1 MKTFPILSAAI
12 LWAASS
18 LSAVVPAKVED
29 APNQK
34 TQSQHQGAPKVDVC
48 FVLDTTGSMSGL
60 IEAAKQKIWHIANQ
74 LAGRKPAPQIRF
86 ALIGYRDRGDAYVT
100 SLNQLTDDL
109 DSIYGAL
116 LQFRADGGGDG
127 PESVNQA
134 LHEAITKIAWDRG
147 QDTKRIVFL
156 VGDAPPHMDYAND
169 VPYMET
175 CELAVKRGIIINTL
189 QCGSMKETPV
199 HWGAIAKLGGGH
211 YVLIPQDGGARDV
224 QTPQDAEI
232 QDLTRKLNGTVIP
245 YGETWQQKVAMEK
258 LSNSSSGKP
267 EQQAARA
274 ACISKNGE
282 GKVITGN
289 EDFVD
294 AVNRG
299 DVPLAEVKRDHLP
312 ADLRKLDDEGL
323 KAVVEKRQADR
334 AALQKKLAELGKER
348 DEFIAKAES
357 NKGEGEKSAFD
368 AKVGSMLEEQLAR

>member
-18 LSAVVPAKVED
+18 LSAVVPAKVET
-29 APNQK
+29 PPTQN
-34 TQSQHQGAPKVDVC
+34 QSQHQGAPKVDVC
-48 FVLDTTGSMSGL
+48 FVLDTTGSMAGL

-74 LAGRKPAPQIRF
+74 LAGHKPAPQIRF

-134 LHEAITKIAWDRG
+134 LHEAVTKLAWDRD
-147 QDTKRIVFL
+147 QNTRRIVFL

-175 CELAVKRGIIINTL
+175 CELACQRGIIINTL
-189 QCGSMKETPV
+189 QCGNMKETPV
-199 HWGAIAKLGGGH
+199 HWSAIAKLGGGH
-211 YVLIPQDGGARDV
+211 YVRVPQDGGACDV

-232 QDLTRKLNGTVIP
+232 QDLTRKLNETVIP
-245 YGETWQQKVAMEK
+245 YGETWQQKAAVEK
-258 LSNSSSGKP
+258 LSNSSAGKP

-289 EDFVD
+289 EDLVD

-299 DVPLAEVKRDHLP
+299 DVPLAKVNRDHLP

-334 AALQKKLAELGKER
+334 AALQKKLAELGKQR